1 LKYQIKLQEL
11 PLGKYNE
18 MWFWLYK
25 HDIGDMK
32 KQADDT
38 GGYVDV
44 VNMDESEALL
54 FTLKW
59 L

>member
-1 LKYQIKLQEL
+1 
-11 PLGKYNE
+11 

-38 GGYVDV
+38 DGYVDV